1 VSPRTRFL
9 SFGAS
14 ALLVVISVLVA
25 LLVSGITG
33 EAISIALGSLGLIAM
48 VSLAFLEVGLSEDR
62 ARARDRN
69 DRRERTP
76 RRPMRPRRRR
86 PD

>member
-1 VSPRTRFL
+1 MSPRNRFL

-25 LLVSGITG
+25 LLVSGVTG
-33 EAISIALGSLGLIAM
+33 EAVSIALGSLGLIAF

-62 ARARDRN
+62 ARARENN
-69 DRRERTP
+69 DRRERTARP
-76 RRPMRPRRRR
+76 PMRPRRRR